1 MMKSNPTSDCN
12 RCRMCPDT
20 SKWHSGTFYCPATK
34 LITPNMLK
42 WCRHYDPDENARE
55 SHGNGPKIEDNTKD
69 GQIDIPNIKTQR
81 KRWK

>member
-34 LITPNMLK
+34 LITPNMPK
-42 WCRHYDPDENARE
+42 WCRHYDPDENAVNRTE
-55 SHGNGPKIEDNTKD
+55 TAQKSKI
-69 GQIDIPNIKTQR
+69 TQKMDR
-81 KRWK
+81 